1 MAEGSSKGGQAS
13 PLDRTG
19 AYLIPGADFRL
30 AVDLAPQVE
39 AWGYESLW
47 VTHGGGRDSFLVLAA
62 YAQVTR
68 AVGLGNGV
76 VPIYPRHPVALA
88 QEALTLAEV
97 SGGRFRLGIGV
108 SHKQMMTDA
117 LGLDMGSPLQSMREY
132 VAVLRSAL
140 SGKVEHSGTRYRVT
154 WQTAMPRLPEPP
166 PLFIAG
172 LSAKMLEL
180 AGEIADGVIL
190 WLCAPAYVREV
201 VMPAIVRG
209 RAKIGKSLEGF
220 EVVAAVPGA
229 VTHSV
234 EATTTLF
241 KEELT
246 RYMRLPFYRAML
258 AASGFG
264 EDLAAFDRDRGKYSS
279 PGPAIPDRLAAALGG
294 IGDVHVV
301 REYVA
306 AYRRAGVTLPA
317 VRPIAFPDAPHYRS
331 TLEAL
336 AR

>member
-1 MAEGSSKGGQAS
+1 MG
-13 PLDRTG
+13 RTG
-19 AYLIPGADFRL
+19 AYLIPGADFHL
-30 AVDLAPQVE
+30 ALDLAPQAE

-68 AVGLGNGV
+68 TIGLGNGV

-88 QEALTLAEV
+88 QEALTLAEL

-108 SHKQMMTDA
+108 SHRPMMTEA
-117 LGLDMGSPLQSMREY
+117 LGLDMGSPPLAMREY

-140 SGKVEHSGTRYRVT
+140 SGKVEHSGARYRVS
-154 WQTAMPRLPEPP
+154 WQSGLPRLPEPP
-166 PLFIAG
+166 PVFAAG

-190 WLCAPAYVREV
+190 WLCAPAYVREAV
-201 VMPAIVRG
+201 TPALIRG

-220 EVVAAVPGA
+220 EVVAAVPVA
-229 VTHSV
+229 VTRNA
-234 EATTTLF
+234 EAATTLF

-264 EDLAAFDRDRGKYSS
+264 EELAAFERNQGKYSS

-306 AYRRAGVTLPA
+306 TYRRAGVTLPV
-317 VRPIAFPDAPHYRS
+317 VRPIGFPDAAHYRS
-331 TLEAL
+331 SLAAL

>member
-1 MAEGSSKGGQAS
+1 ME
-13 PLDRTG
+13 RIG
-19 AYLIPGADFRL
+19 AYLIPGTDLRL
-30 AVDLAPQVE
+30 ALDLAPQAE

-62 YAQVTR
+62 YARSTR
-68 AVGLGNGV
+68 TIGIGNGV

-88 QEALTLAEV
+88 QEALTLAEL
-97 SGGRFRLGIGV
+97 SGDRFRLGIGV
-108 SHKQMMTDA
+108 SHKSIMTEA
-117 LGLDMGSPLQSMREY
+117 LGLDMGSPLEAMREY
-132 VAVLRSAL
+132 VTVLRSAL
-140 SGKVEHSGTRYRVT
+140 SGTVEHSGRRYRVN
-154 WQTAMPRLPEPP
+154 WRCALPRLPKPP
-166 PLFIAG
+166 PIFIAG
-172 LSAKMLEL
+172 LSTKMLEL

-201 VMPAIVRG
+201 VIPAIVRG
-209 RAKIGKSLEGF
+209 RARIKKSLDGF
-220 EVVAAVPGA
+220 EVAAAVPVA
-229 VTHSV
+229 VTHDV
-234 EATTTLF
+234 EAATALF

-264 EDLAAFDRDRGKYSS
+264 EDLAAFEREKSKYAS
-279 PGPAIPDRLAAALGG
+279 PGPAIPEGLVAALGG
-294 IGDVHVV
+294 IGDVQIA

-317 VRPIAFPDAPHYRS
+317 VRPIAFPDAPHFRP

>member
-1 MAEGSSKGGQAS
+1 M
-13 PLDRTG
+13 DRTG
-19 AYLIPGADFRL
+19 VYLIPGADLGL
-30 AVDLAPQVE
+30 ALDLAPQAE

-62 YAQVTR
+62 YARATR
-68 AVGLGNGV
+68 TIGLGTGV

-88 QEALTLAEV
+88 QEALTLAEL

-108 SHKQMMTDA
+108 SHRSMMTEA
-117 LGLDMGSPLQSMREY
+117 LGLDMGSPLEAMREY
-132 VAVLRSAL
+132 ATVLRSTL
-140 SGKVEHSGTRYRVT
+140 SGKVEHSGRRYRVS
-154 WQTAMPRLPEPP
+154 WQIAMPRLPEPP
-166 PLFIAG
+166 PIFVAG
-172 LSAKMLEL
+172 LSPKMLEL

-201 VMPAIVRG
+201 VIPAIVRG
-209 RAKIGKSLEGF
+209 RARIQKPLAGF
-220 EVVAAVPGA
+220 EVVAAVPVA
-229 VTHSV
+229 VTDNL
-234 EATTTLF
+234 EAATALF
-241 KEELT
+241 REELT

-258 AASGFG
+258 AASGFS
-264 EDLAAFDRDRGKYSS
+264 EDLAAFDREKGRYASS
-279 PGPAIPDRLAAALGG
+279 GLAIPNRLVAALAG

-301 REYVA
+301 GEYVA

-331 TLEAL
+331 SLEAL

>member
-1 MAEGSSKGGQAS
+1 MEN
-13 PLDRTG
+13 TG
-19 AYLIPGADFRL
+19 AYLIPGADLRL
-30 AVDLAPQVE
+30 VLDLAPQAE

-62 YAQVTR
+62 YAHATR
-68 AVGLGNGV
+68 TIGLGNGV

-88 QEALTLAEV
+88 QEALTLAEL

-108 SHKQMMTDA
+108 SHKLVMTDA
-117 LGLDMGSPLQSMREY
+117 LGLDMGRPLLAMREY
-132 VAVLRSAL
+132 VAVLRSSLA
-140 SGKVEHSGTRYRVT
+140 GKVEHSGTSYRVN
-154 WQTAMPRLPEPP
+154 WQSTSPGLPEPP
-166 PLFIAG
+166 PVFMAG

-201 VMPAIVRG
+201 VIPAIVRG

-220 EVVAAVPGA
+220 EVVAAVPAA
-229 VTHSV
+229 VTHTV
-234 EATTTLF
+234 EAASALF

-258 AASGFG
+258 EASGFG
-264 EDLAAFDRDRGKYSS
+264 EDLAAFDRDRGKHASH
-279 PGPAIPDRLAAALGG
+279 GPAIPDRLAAALGA
-294 IGDVHVV
+294 IGDAEIV

-306 AYRRAGVTLPA
+306 SYRRSGVTLPA
-317 VRPIAFPDAPHYRS
+317 VRPIGFPDAPHYRP

>member
-1 MAEGSSKGGQAS
+1 ME
-13 PLDRTG
+13 RTG
-19 AYLIPGADFRL
+19 VFLIPGADFHL
-30 AVDLAPQVE
+30 ALDLAPQAE

-68 AVGLGNGV
+68 TIGLGNGV

-88 QEALTLAEV
+88 QEALTLAEL

-108 SHKQMMTDA
+108 SHKLTMSDS
-117 LGLDMGSPLQSMREY
+117 LGLDMGSPLLAMREY

-140 SGKVEHSGTRYRVT
+140 SGKVEHSGTRYRVS
-154 WQTAMPRLPEPP
+154 WQSAMPRLPEPP
-166 PLFIAG
+166 PVFIAG

-180 AGEIADGVIL
+180 AGEIAEGVIL

-201 VMPAIVRG
+201 VIPAITRG
-209 RAKIGKSLEGF
+209 RAKAGKSLEGF
-220 EVVAAVPGA
+220 EVVASVPVA
-229 VTHSV
+229 HTDNV
-234 EATTTLF
+234 ETTTVLF

-246 RYMRLPFYRAML
+246 RYLRLPFYRAML

-264 EDLAAFDRDRGKYSS
+264 QDLAAFDRDQGRSAS
-279 PGPAIPDRLAAALGG
+279 PGRAIPDRLAAALGG
-294 IGDVHVV
+294 IGNRDAV
-301 REYVA
+301 RAYVA

-317 VRPIAFPDAPHYRS
+317 VRPIGFPDALHYRS
-331 TLEAL
+331 TLAAL